1 MVYNKLNR
9 ARYELM
15 NLDLRTLPVV
25 ILAGGDS
32 KRMGEP
38 KGLLNY
44 RGKPFLIHQIE
55 RLLEIGLSEIIV
67 VLGKDYKLY
76 HEKVPKPNGVEF
88 TTNPSPERGQFSS
101 IQCGMQKIRSS
112 VASGVY
118 IFPIDVPC
126 PDKEVWEKLSN
137 SLDASDIAVTIPEFQ
152 GKKGHPVFISKK
164 FMQHLISCKSD
175 SRLDFEIYKQ
185 IDLKKAK
192 IISVNDKN
200 ITRNLNTREVWK
212 EYEELK

>member
-1 MVYNKLNR
+1 
-9 ARYELM
+9 M
-15 NLDLRTLPVV
+15 NLDFKTLPVI

-44 RGKPFLIHQIE
+44 RGKPFLVHQIE
-55 RLLEIGLSEIIV
+55 QMSEIGISEIIV
-67 VLGKDYKLY
+67 VLGKDYRLY
-76 HEKVPKPNGVEF
+76 HEKVPELKGVEF
-88 TTNPSPERGQFSS
+88 TINPSPERGQFSS
-101 IQCGMQKIRSS
+101 IQCGMQKVRSS
-112 VASGVY
+112 VVSGVF

-126 PDKEVWEKLSN
+126 PDREVWEELSN
-137 SLDASDIAVTIPEFQ
+137 SLGPSDIAVLIPEFQ
-152 GKKGHPVFISKK
+152 GKKGHPVLISKK

-200 ITRNLNTREVWK
+200 ITRNLNTSEDWK
-212 EYEELK
+212 EYEEIK

>member
-1 MVYNKLNR
+1 
-9 ARYELM
+9 M
-15 NLDLRTLPVV
+15 NIDYRTLPVI
-25 ILAGGDS
+25 ILAAGDS

-44 RGKPFLIHQIE
+44 QGKPFLVHQIE
-55 RLLEIGLSEIIV
+55 QLSEIGLSEIIV
-67 VLGKDYKLY
+67 VLGKDFKLY
-76 HEKVPKPNGVEF
+76 HDKFPELIEVEF
-88 TTNPSPERGQFSS
+88 TTNPSPEKGQFSS
-101 IQCGMQKIRSS
+101 LQCGLQKIQSRE
-112 VASGVY
+112 VSGVF

-126 PDKEVWEKLSN
+126 PDREVWEELVNELS
-137 SLDASDIAVTIPEFQ
+137 LSDSAVTIPEYQ
-152 GKKGHPVFISKK
+152 GKKGHPVLISRE
-164 FMQHLISCKSD
+164 FMQHLISCGSD

-200 ITRNLNTREVWK
+200 ITRNLNTPEDWK

>member
-1 MVYNKLNR
+1 MIEV
-9 ARYELM
+9 EQM
-15 NLDLRTLPVV
+15 NFNFRNLPVI

-44 RGKPFLIHQIE
+44 RGKPFLVHQIE
-55 RLLEIGLSEIIV
+55 QMSEIGLSEIIV

-76 HEKVPKPNGVEF
+76 HEEVPELNGVEF
-88 TTNPSPERGQFSS
+88 TINPSPERGQFSS
-101 IQCGMQKIRSS
+101 IQCGMQKVRSG
-112 VASGVY
+112 VASGVF

-126 PDKEVWEKLSN
+126 PKREVWEDLSN
-137 SLDASDIAVTIPEFQ
+137 SLVSSDIAVTIPEYQ
-152 GKKGHPVFISKK
+152 GKKGHPVLISKK

-192 IISVNDKN
+192 IISVDDKN
-200 ITRNLNTREVWK
+200 ITRNLNTPEAWK
-212 EYEELK
+212 EYEESK

>member
-1 MVYNKLNR
+1 
-9 ARYELM
+9 M
-15 NLDLRTLPVV
+15 NVDFRTLPVI
-25 ILAGGDS
+25 ILAAGDS
-32 KRMGEP
+32 KRMGVP

-44 RGKPFLIHQIE
+44 QGKPFLVHQIE

-76 HEKVPKPNGVEF
+76 TEKVPELERLKF
-88 TTNPSPERGQFSS
+88 TINPATERGQFSS
-101 IQCGMQKIRSS
+101 IQCGIQQIKSKEIN
-112 VASGVY
+112 GVY

-126 PDKEVWEKLSN
+126 PDGEVWKELANELS
-137 SLDASDIAVTIPEFQ
+137 SSDIAVNIPEFQ
-152 GKKGHPVFISKK
+152 GKKGHPVLISRE
-164 FMQHLISCKSD
+164 FMQHLISCSSD

-200 ITRNLNTREVWK
+200 ITRNLNTPEAWK

>member
-9 ARYELM
+9 TRYELM
-15 NLDLRTLPVV
+15 NLDFRTLPVI

-44 RGKPFLIHQIE
+44 RGKPFLVHQIE
-55 RLLEIGLSEIIV
+55 QMSEIGLSEIIV
-67 VLGKDYKLY
+67 VLGKDYRLY
-76 HEKVPKPNGVEF
+76 HEKVPELNGVEF
-88 TTNPSPERGQFSS
+88 TTNPSPDRGQFSS
-101 IQCGMQKIRSS
+101 IQCGMQEARSS
-112 VASGVY
+112 VTTGVF

-126 PDKEVWEKLSN
+126 PGREVWEELSS
-137 SLDASDIAVTIPEFQ
+137 SLGSSDIAVTIPEFQ
-152 GKKGHPVFISKK
+152 GKKGHPV
-164 FMQHLISCKSD
+164 LISREFMKQLIACESD
-175 SRLDFEIYKQ
+175 SRLDYEIRKQ

-200 ITRNLNTREVWK
+200 ITRNLNTPEAWK

>member
-1 MVYNKLNR
+1 MKIDFKN
-9 ARYELM
+9 
-15 NLDLRTLPVV
+15 LPVI
-25 ILAGGDS
+25 ILAAGDS

-44 RGKPFLIHQIE
+44 RGRPFLVHQIE

-76 HEKVPKPNGVEF
+76 HEKVPEFNGVEF
-88 TTNPSPERGQFSS
+88 TVNPATERGQFSS
-101 IQCGMQKIRSS
+101 IQCGMQKIKSS
-112 VASGVY
+112 TASGVF

-126 PDKEVWEKLSN
+126 SDEEVWVELANALSSSN
-137 SLDASDIAVTIPEFQ
+137 IAVTIPEFQ
-152 GKKGHPVFISKK
+152 GKKGHPVLISRE
-164 FMQHLISCKSD
+164 FMQHLISCGFD
-175 SRLDFEIYKQ
+175 TRLDFEIYKQ

-200 ITRNLNTREVWK
+200 ITRNLNTPEDWK
-212 EYEELK
+212 EYEEIK